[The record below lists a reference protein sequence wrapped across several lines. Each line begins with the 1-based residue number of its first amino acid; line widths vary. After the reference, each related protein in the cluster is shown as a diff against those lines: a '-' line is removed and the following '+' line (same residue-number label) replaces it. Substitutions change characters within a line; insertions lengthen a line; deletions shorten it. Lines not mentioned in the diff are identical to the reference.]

1 MLDAALLLSNA
12 ARLQALL
19 ERGPTAPYYVALTVL
34 LSLSLLL
41 QVAIGVLLVV
51 IARLNLNEVEKQWR
65 LNRLNNAATALV
77 CIAVVLNVFITAFG
91 AHKTGLPAARTSQN
105 PL

>member
-1 MLDAALLLSNA
+1 MLDVALFLSNA
-12 ARLQALL
+12 TRLKALL
-19 ERGPTAPYYVALTVL
+19 EQGPAAPYYTVLIVL
-34 LSLSLLL
+34 LSASLLL

-65 LNRLNNAATALV
+65 LNRLNNAATTLV
-77 CIAVVLNVFITAFG
+77 FIAVVINVFITAFG
-91 AHKTGLPAARTSQN
+91 AHKTGLPAARTSRN